1 MVTNMHL
8 EVSFK
13 TQFRA
18 LRELVIISIVYFGFM
33 IFIYVK
39 VEFELF
45 KILFLSTLVLYFV
58 VFFTPV
64 VLLHTN
70 YLKSKLNSIKIE
82 QNKLEIDGNQIVSN
96 DIEKIK
102 IVATY
107 QHFDKMVGASAL
119 PYNDYYYYVEIYLN
133 NGQSLKLTSLL
144 DYKIDEILKKF
155 LSDVKFTNVISSY
168 SYILW

>member
-1 MVTNMHL
+1 MHL

-13 TQFRA
+13 TQLRA
-18 LRELVIISIVYFGFM
+18 LRELIIISIAYIGLM
-33 IFIYVK
+33 IFIYVNFD
-39 VEFELF
+39 FELF
-45 KILFLSTLVLYFV
+45 KILFLSILCLYSIAYFMPVFVL
-58 VFFTPV
+58 
-64 VLLHTN
+64 HRN

-82 QNKLEIDGNQIVSN
+82 ENKIEIDGNQIVSN
-96 DIEKIK
+96 EIEKIK

-107 QHFDKMVGASAL
+107 QHFDKMVGVSAL
-119 PYNDYYYYVEIYLN
+119 PYNDYYYYVEICLN

>member
-82 QNKLEIDGNQIVSN
+82 Q
-96 DIEKIK
+96 EKN
-102 IVATY
+102 V
-107 QHFDKMVGASAL
+107 V
-119 PYNDYYYYVEIYLN
+119 
-133 NGQSLKLTSLL
+133 
-144 DYKIDEILKKF
+144 F
-155 LSDVKFTNVISSY
+155 L
-168 SYILW
+168 